1 MPTKKRIGIA
11 SSQRLLFRRIKN
23 SEKYNEY
30 SFTVAIFEK
39 LEEIFHVHFL
49 TEDVL
54 FLSIQILCSK
64 FIGISDVDVT
74 LSQVKI

>member
-1 MPTKKRIGIA
+1 M
-11 SSQRLLFRRIKN
+11 LFR
-23 SEKYNEY
+23 S
-30 SFTVAIFEK
+30 FEK
-39 LEEIFHVHFL
+39 LEEVFHVHFL

-74 LSQVKI
+74 LSQVKKFETK